1 LSLQFHLPKI
11 YPITDPYISGISHLE
26 QVTRL
31 IRGGAR
37 LIQLRD
43 KHAAPADFFTA
54 ALDCVTLARSHGV
67 QIIVNDRVDIAK
79 AAGADGVHLGQD
91 DMPARE
97 ARKILG
103 ETAIIG
109 VSTHSDDQARE
120 SRRLPINYIAIGPV
134 FTTGSKGDPD
144 PVVGVDGI
152 RSVRAVVGDISLVA
166 IGGIN
171 EQSLS
176 TVLTAGADSAAII
189 SELVRHPDT
198 VAEKMRTMTSIADLS
213 V

>member
-1 LSLQFHLPKI
+1 LSLQFQLPKI
-11 YPITDPYISGISHLE
+11 YPITDPYTSGISHLE

-31 IRGGAR
+31 IEGGAR

-43 KHAAPADFFTA
+43 KHATPAGFFTA
-54 ALDCVTLARSHGV
+54 ARDCVTLARSHGV
-67 QIIVNDRVDIAK
+67 RIIVNDRVDIAK
-79 AAGADGVHLGQD
+79 AAEADGVHLGQD
-91 DMPARE
+91 DMPAVE

-134 FTTGSKGDPD
+134 FTTDSKVDPE
-144 PVVGVDGI
+144 PVVGMDGI
-152 RSVRAVVGDISLVA
+152 RSVRAVVGDMCLVA

-171 EQSLS
+171 EPSLS
-176 TVLTAGADSAAII
+176 AVLMAGADSAAII
-189 SELVRHPDT
+189 SALSRHPAT
-198 VAEKMRTMTSIADLS
+198 MAATMRTMSSIADVS